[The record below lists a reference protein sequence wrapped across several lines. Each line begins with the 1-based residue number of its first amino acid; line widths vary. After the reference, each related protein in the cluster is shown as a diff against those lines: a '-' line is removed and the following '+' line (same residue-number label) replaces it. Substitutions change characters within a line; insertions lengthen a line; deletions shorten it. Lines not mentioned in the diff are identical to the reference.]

1 MKRVGTVIVGRGKVG
16 RALLGALAARGH
28 SAQLA
33 AGRTVSA
40 ATIGSARLVVLALP
54 DAALAPVA
62 QRLAPGLARGA
73 VVLHCAGR
81 LGIEPLAACEAV
93 GAEVGVM
100 HPLVSFASKRRSPPL
115 LGATF
120 VIAGSPRAVAAARS
134 LARQV
139 GAQPLVAP
147 VHGAAYHAA
156 AAMLAGG
163 SVALAGH
170 AIDVLVGLG
179 MERGAA
185 RRALS
190 GLLASIAANLAL
202 LDAPEAL
209 TGPVARGDAAAVA
222 AHRAALAA
230 LAPEALSVYDA
241 IAPAVLDIAVRAG
254 LEEARAGDVRRA
266 LSRVDQRATRRRA
279 SPRSSLR

>member
-1 MKRVGTVIVGRGKVG
+1 MKRAGTVIVGRGKVG
-16 RALLGALAARGH
+16 RALFGALAAHGH
-28 SAQLA
+28 SARLV
-33 AGRTVSA
+33 AGRTVSVA
-40 ATIGSARLVVLALP
+40 AIGSARIVVLALP
-54 DAALAPVA
+54 DAALTAA
-62 QRLAPGLARGA
+62 AERLAQGLARGV

-81 LGIEPLAACEAV
+81 LGLEPLAACAGV
-93 GAEVGVM
+93 GAAVGVM
-100 HPLVSFASKRRSPPL
+100 HPLVSFASKRRSPAL

-134 LARQV
+134 LARLI
-139 GAQPLVAP
+139 GAHPLIAP

-170 AIDVLVGLG
+170 ATNVFVGLG
-179 MERGAA
+179 VARPDA
-185 RRALS
+185 RRALA
-190 GLLASIAANLAL
+190 GLLASIAANLAQ

-222 AHRAALAA
+222 AHRASLGA

-254 LEEARAGDVRRA
+254 LDERHAREVRRA
-266 LSRVDQRATRRRA
+266 LSRASPRATRRRA
-279 SPRSSLR
+279 PRRSLPR